1 MVQDA
6 AYSTLLRSSR
16 QQLHARIAATLESR
30 FPEIVVAEPSL
41 LAQHCTEAGLTEK
54 AISYWIKAGQQSIS
68 RCAMNEAVAQLRK
81 GLNLLS
87 SIPEAAARQEQELD
101 LQIMLGHALM
111 AAKGL
116 AAPEPGE
123 AFARARQLC
132 ELLTGEK
139 TAKPVIATVMQLARK
154 IGKTRSQQL
163 GTVLTGQWILSV
175 VRGDLAQAQRQ
186 AKEVHHLGVAQGDV
200 MWQYFGSSLSGNTH
214 HLIGNLVDA
223 RAHLENAL
231 SLWDPTFRRFY
242 ALPDDSYV
250 QNLIF
255 LSRTLLYLGYVD
267 QARLRRD
274 EALAEGRRLSPYNLV
289 FALCI
294 AWYGDWASEGAES
307 APTRLH
313 SAEKVLAIST
323 EQGFA
328 MWSGVGNVMRG
339 CSLGVVGQAAEGIP
353 LMLKGIDDVRAT
365 GCNIIVPLFLI
376 ILAQVYWTAGQP
388 EEGLKRLVEAAK
400 LVETTGER
408 WAEAELYRLRGT
420 LLLSMNERTQAEN
433 SYRQALS
440 IAQRQSAKFWEL
452 RAATSLAGLWRD
464 QGKGTEARE
473 LLAPVYGW
481 FTEGFDTL
489 DLKEAKAL
497 LDTLTS

>member
-1 MVQDA
+1 
-6 AYSTLLRSSR
+6 
-16 QQLHARIAATLESR
+16 
-30 FPEIVVAEPSL
+30 
-41 LAQHCTEAGLTEK
+41 
-54 AISYWIKAGQQSIS
+54 
-68 RCAMNEAVAQLRK
+68 
-81 GLNLLS
+81 
-87 SIPEAAARQEQELD
+87 
-101 LQIMLGHALM
+101 
-111 AAKGL
+111 
-116 AAPEPGE
+116 
-123 AFARARQLC
+123 
-132 ELLTGEK
+132 
-139 TAKPVIATVMQLARK
+139 
-154 IGKTRSQQL
+154 
-163 GTVLTGQWILSV
+163 LSV

-307 APTRLH
+307 APTRLQ

-365 GCNIIVPLFLI
+365 GCNIIVPLFLV
-376 ILAQVYWTAGQP
+376 ILAHVYWTAGQP

-440 IAQRQSAKFWEL
+440 IAQRQSARFWEL

-481 FTEGFDTL
+481 FTEGLDTR
-489 DLKEAKAL
+489 DLKEARAL
-497 LDTLTS
+497 LDELASA